1 MENYI
6 VETKNLTK
14 NFGEFKAVNN
24 VNLKVEKGSIY
35 GFLGPNG
42 VGKSTTIRMLLG
54 LITPSFGESKIF
66 GMKLSE
72 NRIDIL
78 KKVGSLVESPSYY
91 GNLTAYEN
99 LEIARVMYKA
109 PKEQIDNVLE
119 IVDLLNVK
127 NKKVNQF
134 SLGMKQRLAI
144 ALALIGNP
152 ELVILD
158 EPTNGLDPKGI
169 HEMRNLI
176 KELPKKLGVTVI
188 ISSHILSE
196 IEAMATHIGIINKGN
211 LIFQGTIDELKRN
224 SGERVLIEAEPKDI
238 AYKLLNGKGY
248 NLDMEGKY
256 IVIKDKGVDRAKV
269 SRELVL
275 ADINLYHISKEE
287 KDLENVFL
295 EMTGGVEIN
304 D

>member
-42 VGKSTTIRMLLG
+42 AGKSTTIRMLLG

-78 KKVGSLVESPSYY
+78 RKVGSLVESPSCY

-119 IVDLLNVK
+119 IVDLLNAK

-211 LIFQGTIDELKRN
+211 LIFQGTIDELKKN

-248 NLDMEGKY
+248 NLDMDGKY